1 MNYEELLKEIVLA
14 DERYVVMTAEN
25 RAVIRGLPAVLG
37 GRFIDTGI
45 NEQALIG
52 TAAGMAL
59 RGRIPVVHALAA
71 FLTMRAFEFIR
82 TDIGVPNLPIKL
94 VGFVPGF
101 LSEANGPT
109 HQAIEDVALMRV
121 IPNMKVFCPAD
132 EGDLLLGLPE
142 MLLEP
147 YPVYIRLNLRK
158 SWFRHSNAFKTG
170 KAEVISK
177 GTDITLLV
185 YGFLFTE
192 ALEAKEVL
200 EDRGYSVG
208 LINLRTLEPIDEAT
222 IVKAVS
228 GSKCIVTIEDHRVPG
243 GLFSILGEIFLRH
256 RIMKPVFPIG
266 LEKPWFTP
274 VLLKDLLSHEGLTG
288 EGIAQKIIDKIFV
301 NHRSKQHKVLA
312 AV

>member
-1 MNYEELLKEIVLA
+1 MNYEELLKKIVLA
-14 DERYVVMTAEN
+14 DERFVVMTAEN
-25 RAVIRGLPAVLG
+25 RAVIRGLPTALG
-37 GRFIDTGI
+37 DRFVDTGI

-52 TAAGMAL
+52 TAVGMAL

-82 TDIGVPNLPIKL
+82 TDIGIANLPIKL

-109 HQAIEDVALMRV
+109 HQAVEDVALMRV

-132 EGDLLLGLPE
+132 EAELLLGLPE
-142 MLLEP
+142 ILQAP
-147 YPVYIRLNLRK
+147 YPAYIRLNLRK
-158 SWFRHSNAFKTG
+158 SWFRHNKTFKIG

-200 EDRGYSVG
+200 VDRGYSVG
-208 LINLRTLEPIDEAT
+208 LINLRTLYPIDEDT
-222 IVKAVS
+222 IVGAVS
-228 GSKCIVTIEDHRVPG
+228 RSEYIVTIEDHRVPG
-243 GLFSILGEIFLRH
+243 GLFSILGEIFLMY
-256 RIMKPVFPIG
+256 RIMKPVLPIG
-266 LEKPWFTP
+266 LKNQWFTP
-274 VLLKDLLSHEGLTG
+274 ALLKDLLTHEGFSG
-288 EGIAQKIIDKIFV
+288 ERISQKIIDKCPRKSSTV
-301 NHRSKQHKVLA
+301 KNN
-312 AV
+312 